1 MRTQRCVQN
10 TLGSP
15 AAAASVSTNSF
26 TKDGA
31 KLATRFL
38 HTKPQGRM
46 DSATSPVPPGRVV
59 ECAHLSSRRQRAA
72 RLRSPPPAHPHPV
85 PHAHAAPPPRKRK
98 LSERQAPNHATRVPL
113 RNRNVLR
120 SETTHAEEIPF
131 EDKDRAQNGGARAA
145 RPPFP
150 RWALT
155 THHSVHSEASS
166 SRHVSGLA
174 RV

>member
-1 MRTQRCVQN
+1 MCTEHPR
-10 TLGSP
+10 LSP
-15 AAAASVSTNSF
+15 ATAASLSTNGF
-26 TKDGA
+26 TKDG
-31 KLATRFL
+31 KTGDEVL

-46 DSATSPVPPGRVV
+46 DSVTSPVPPERVV

-72 RLRSPPPAHPHPV
+72 RLCSPPP
-85 PHAHAAPPPRKRK
+85 PPPSPTCPANYLSDRPQIMRRASLCAIETFCGVKR
-98 LSERQAPNHATRVPL
+98 
-113 RNRNVLR
+113 
-120 SETTHAEEIPF
+120 HAEEIPF